1 MATAP
6 SIFSVDFSLSALM
19 LPLFYMAL
27 SSLLCACFVCLSL
40 WHVHISLCG
49 RYIARKTD
57 VISMPSLLKCSAQ
70 AERTEKNAE
79 KAGGSSVSGR
89 NQEMVKDVCG
99 NPVILLVTMI
109 VYR

>member
-1 MATAP
+1 
-6 SIFSVDFSLSALM
+6 
-19 LPLFYMAL
+19 
-27 SSLLCACFVCLSL
+27 
-40 WHVHISLCG
+40 
-49 RYIARKTD
+49 
-57 VISMPSLLKCSAQ
+57 MPSLLKCSAQ